1 MDRSF
6 GPGDVQRMSAGS
18 GVRHSEFNPSSS
30 EPVHFLQIW
39 IKPDVKGI
47 QPSYEEKHFPSAAK
61 RGQLRLI
68 ASPDG
73 AQGSVMIHQN
83 AKLYA
88 GLFDGEERAALALA
102 PTRRG
107 YVHLVRG
114 EARVNG
120 VALGGGDALEL
131 TDTRDVV
138 IDGGRKA
145 EVLVF
150 DLPRLREVTG
160 GKSSERRRVRPSAY
174 CRRGLGR
181 TIWRHRCRRTTKSR
195 SAVRLPMPRTQGSAH

>member
-1 MDRSF
+1 
-6 GPGDVQRMSAGS
+6 
-18 GVRHSEFNPSSS
+18 
-30 EPVHFLQIW
+30 
-39 IKPDVKGI
+39 
-47 QPSYEEKHFPSAAK
+47 
-61 RGQLRLI
+61 
-68 ASPDG
+68 
-73 AQGSVMIHQN
+73 MIHQN

-120 VALGGGDALEL
+120 AALGAGDALEL

-150 DLPRLREVTG
+150 DLPD
-160 GKSSERRRVRPSAY
+160 
-174 CRRGLGR
+174 
-181 TIWRHRCRRTTKSR
+181 
-195 SAVRLPMPRTQGSAH
+195 